1 MATRILA
8 LLLGLS
14 GGFATHYTLL
24 ILGFIHLDR
33 SFTLANIALTAV
45 HVKLRLLLLFLT
57 IRKLRTGE
65 KGNCGLQANKTRWVG
80 EKKAASP
87 PPFPL
92 LMGSA

>member
-45 HVKLRLLLLFLT
+45 HVKLRLLLRFFNDQET
-57 IRKLRTGE
+57 SNWGE
-65 KGNCGLQANKTRWVG
+65 RQLW
-80 EKKAASP
+80 AA
-87 PPFPL
+87 
-92 LMGSA
+92 GQ